1 MPSNDKAGLKQA
13 FAHLRKPDEDEEA
26 ERKLLGRT
34 IERARTEATGSKE
47 KQVDVEHSYQVA
59 TSKSPELGHSDLL
72 VIPSGFTPRPL
83 LQREPERQI
92 SFRCPV
98 SLAAELQ
105 RKARFNQLEQ
115 QQIIKEGLKRVLAEL
130 SDPPE
135 GWVG

>member
-1 MPSNDKAGLKQA
+1 MPSNDRAGLKQA

-34 IERARTEATGSKE
+34 IEHAQTEATGPKE
-47 KQVDVEHSYQVA
+47 EPVAVDNSYQVA
-59 TSKSPELGHSDLL
+59 TSEVSQLRQPDLSG
-72 VIPSGFTPRPL
+72 VPSGLIPRPL
-83 LQREPERQI
+83 LQREPERQL

-115 QQIIKEGLKRVLAEL
+115 QQILKEGLKRVLAEL

>member
-1 MPSNDKAGLKQA
+1 MPSNDRAGLKQA
-13 FAHLRKPDEDEEA
+13 FAHLRRPEEDDEA

-34 IERARTEATGSKE
+34 IESSVAEAVITPGEGVGVAR
-47 KQVDVEHSYQVA
+47 SYQVA
-59 TSKSPELGHSDLL
+59 TSQDATPPLPEISNPRVGL
-72 VIPSGFTPRPL
+72 IPRPM
-83 LQREPERQI
+83 LQREPERQL

-115 QQIIKEGLKRVLAEL
+115 QQILKEGLTRVLAEL